1 MIEGQW
7 LAWYVFGRPS
17 EHPVCIQFLTEMH
30 EGSCQVRLKS
40 GLCIIVPENLVAHFT
55 PVDDPQWPVVDAS
68 QLRSNK
74 DSSVDGGHNAGDG
87 MELARAASNA
97 LSALAFEQNKALYAE
112 RWRE

>member
-7 LAWYVFGRPS
+7 LAWYIFGRPS

-30 EGSCQVRLKS
+30 EGTCQVRLKS
-40 GLCIIVPENLVAHFT
+40 GLRIIVPKKLVEHFT
-55 PVDDPQWPVVDAS
+55 MVDDPQWPIVERAH
-68 QLRSNK
+68 LPENER
-74 DSSVDGGHNAGDG
+74 SSVDGGRNAGDG

-97 LSALAFEQNKALYAE
+97 LAALAFEQNKAMYAE